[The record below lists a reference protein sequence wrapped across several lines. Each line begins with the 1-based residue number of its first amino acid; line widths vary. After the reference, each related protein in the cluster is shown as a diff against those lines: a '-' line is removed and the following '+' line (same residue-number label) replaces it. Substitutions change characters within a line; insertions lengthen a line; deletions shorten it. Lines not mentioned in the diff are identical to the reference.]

1 MEATVSE
8 IHRHPLM
15 PEGYAEPLFHSHKS
29 RKEILEHLARS
40 RWLGKASELPVRERG
55 ARAYDSYSAVSAVSP
70 DSQGSRGA
78 KDPVARVLASW
89 REVDRWWEPDGGVD
103 RVLYLVRTATGAEKV
118 RHGSPPAA

>member
-8 IHRHPLM
+8 IHRHPLR

-40 RWLGKASELPVRERG
+40 RWLGKASELSVRERG
-55 ARAYDSYSAVSAVSP
+55 ARAYDYHSAASP
-70 DSQGSRGA
+70 DSQGSLGA

-89 REVDRWWEPDGGVD
+89 REVDRWWEPGGGVD
-103 RVLYLVRTATGAEKV
+103 VVWRLVEDRGGRQEIRAVPVPGCD
-118 RHGSPPAA
+118 AA